1 MLSTECLA
9 SHSDPVSF
17 GHIFWTHQFQGP
29 FPAAIKRW
37 IIWSLL
43 LIPTLGIHGI
53 VEGKH
58 GFLSTS
64 FSSVKEIWLILQV
77 WPLLFLS
84 KEFRGNQQKSPISLK
99 FTTLYKQ
106 AEPVC
111 S

>member
-17 GHIFWTHQFQGP
+17 GHIFRTHQFQGP

-43 LIPTLGIHGI
+43 LIPTPGIHGT

-58 GFLSTS
+58 RFLSAS
-64 FSSVKEIWLILQV
+64 FSSVKEIWLILKV

-84 KEFRGNQQKSPISLK
+84 KFRGNQQKSPISLK

-106 AEPVC
+106 AEPVV
-111 S
+111 